1 MTVRV
6 ASSDNPDVTVA
17 PAVLTFTGG
26 AGGNWNTAQAV
37 TVHAGADDNGVGETV
52 PVTDDD
58 PRAVV
63 VDTDPSTP
71 ATAET
76 TTLAVAE
83 PGTGTYTVRLNT
95 EPDGVVTVGIAD
107 TTSNADVSVSPSAL
121 EFSAADWNTAPAVT
135 VSAAVDA
142 DAADDTATLRHTV
155 TGTVS

>member
-1 MTVRV
+1 M
-6 ASSDNPDVTVA
+6 
-17 PAVLTFTGG
+17 
-26 AGGNWNTAQAV
+26 
-37 TVHAGADDNGVGETV
+37 
-52 PVTDDD
+52 TDDD

-95 EPDGVVTVGIAD
+95 ELDGVVTVGIAD

-121 EFSAADWNTAPAVT
+121 EFGAADWNTAQAVT
-135 VSAAVDA
+135 VTVTADA